1 MGKLVDFRKGS
12 PTQIAPGVSRV
23 GITNGEGKYM
33 TAEVLKLEA
42 NARHDAAAPAGSDQ
56 YFFTL
61 TGEAALT
68 VDGVRHVLGAGRFG
82 ILQEGKRYALAAGG
96 APAEVLS
103 VMAPPPAS
111 GANLPGFAGG
121 VKVMSKDD
129 EPVDDIPAAKKQR
142 IYFVTHESCGSK
154 RAHAMIVKYL
164 PDTETTLH
172 AHPDAESLF
181 VFLEGTTRVTV
192 NGKESRVTLGHAT
205 FFPCGDKHSLHG
217 DTGRSNFLEFH
228 IPYGYTTVR

>member
-12 PTQIAPGVSRV
+12 AKEIARGVSRV
-23 GITNGEGKYM
+23 GITEGEGKHLS
-33 TAEVLKLEA
+33 ADVLKLDA
-42 NARHDAAAPAGSDQ
+42 NARHEAVVPAGSDQ

-61 TGEAALT
+61 AGDAALT
-68 VDGVRHVLGAGRFG
+68 VDGTRRALGAGRFG
-82 ILQEGKRYALAAGG
+82 ILQEGRRYALAAGP

-103 VMAPPPAS
+103 VIAPPPGSSA
-111 GANLPGFAGG
+111 GLPGFAGG
-121 VKVMSKDD
+121 VKVMSKDE
-129 EPVDDIPAAKKQR
+129 EPVADIPEAKKQR
-142 IYFVTHESCGSK
+142 IYFVTQETCGSK
-154 RAHAMIVKYL
+154 RAHGMIVKYV
-164 PDTETTLH
+164 PDTETSLH

-192 NGKESRVTLGHAT
+192 NGRESRVTLGQAT

-228 IPYGYTTVR
+228 VPSGYTTVR